1 MTLSIL
7 IVNWNSK
14 DLLRQC
20 LLSIRATCVDLDP
33 QVIVVDG
40 GSFDGCGEMIADE
53 FPEVE
58 FVQSNENIGFGRSN
72 NLGFSRVTGDMVL
85 LLNPDT
91 EIRAGAVEHLI
102 AELEQRSDAGI
113 VSPRLL
119 NTDFSPQSSVHML
132 PRPVR
137 QAFDSEFLRRHLS
150 AYGLFAPPFDYH
162 PAETVEVEAVAGAC
176 MLLRTKT
183 FRDLGGFSPEY
194 FMYAEDM
201 DLCFKIRR
209 AGLKVYY
216 VPGAEIVHHGGAS
229 SSVQGSTFAAVMMR
243 EALTSYM
250 LLNHGRRHAG
260 LFRMATASS
269 AVLRLLLLAPGLI
282 SQSRQR
288 RRHRRAA
295 IAESLS
301 VLSWS
306 IGRDLRVTRFVF
318 AVRSTKPDNRDQN
331 PLCCAEGRNRCHRPR
346 IAPSSRQMATCSV
359 ESSRQSQRQ

>member
-20 LLSIRATCVDLDP
+20 LLSIRENGSDLQP

-53 FPEVE
+53 FPQVE
-58 FVQSNENIGFGRSN
+58 FVQSNDNIGFGRSN
-72 NLGFSRVTGDMVL
+72 NLGFAYATGDMVL

-91 EIRAGAVEHLI
+91 EIRPGALERLV
-102 AELEQRSDAGI
+102 AELRKRPDAGI

-119 NTDFSPQSSVHML
+119 NTDLTPQSSVHML
-132 PRPVR
+132 PRPIR
-137 QAFDSEFLRRHLS
+137 QAFDSEFLRRNLS
-150 AYGLFAPPFDYH
+150 VYGWFAPPFDYH
-162 PAETVEVEAVAGAC
+162 PADTVSVEAVAGAC
-176 MLLRTKT
+176 MLLWTKT
-183 FRDLGGFSPEY
+183 FRDLRGFSPEY

-201 DLCFKIRR
+201 DLCFRIHR

-243 EALTSYM
+243 EALNSYM
-250 LLNHGRRHAG
+250 LTNHGRFQAR
-260 LFRMATASS
+260 LFRLATTSS
-269 AVLRLLLLAPGLI
+269 AILKMLLLAPGLI
-282 SQSRQR
+282 SRQRQR
-288 RRHRRAA
+288 REHRKAA
-295 IAESLS
+295 LAQSWS

-306 IGRDLRVTRFVF
+306 IGRDSRAKTFRV
-318 AVRSTKPDNRDQN
+318 
-331 PLCCAEGRNRCHRPR
+331 RC
-346 IAPSSRQMATCSV
+346 SLGET
-359 ESSRQSQRQ
+359 